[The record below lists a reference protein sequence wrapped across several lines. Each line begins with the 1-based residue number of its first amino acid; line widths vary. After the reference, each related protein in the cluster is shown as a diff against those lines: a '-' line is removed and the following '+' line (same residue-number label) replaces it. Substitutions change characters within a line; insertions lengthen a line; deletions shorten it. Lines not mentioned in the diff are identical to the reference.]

1 MPYFITDSSPDCS
14 GWATIKEDGEVIGC
28 HTTKQDA
35 IDQMVAVSIAE
46 DIEPGGERLKH
57 TKKKKPMYRVLPENY
72 RPALSEDVPE
82 GRACG
87 NCLFYIEDDV
97 KEFADGE
104 LRAWCEKW
112 DDYVNGAYYCN
123 AWQPAEEETR
133 APAPAKDQIQGS
145 DENKPDS
152 AKGPGGD
159 IDFDEKTET
168 GLRNKVKE
176 HNEDMASKNKP
187 DWTRTTLG
195 QLKAVYR
202 RGSGAYSTS
211 HRPGISRAAWSMAR
225 VNAFLYLLRNGRP
238 ANKNYITD
246 NDLLPK
252 GHPRS
257 SRDLRIESGP
267 LAVIV
272 DIDGTLIRDNQRVEK
287 VYEYIEDMDD
297 TAIFIITA
305 RNEAQRES
313 TVRQLDDLD
322 IDYDELFMKPED
334 NEETAQAYKKMVAE
348 RLLQTYNVIL
358 AIDNDSAN
366 RQAFRDLGITALDV
380 PDVPDVIAEDEE
392 ERQVNLTP
400 PAYMRAAARRGLEL
414 NRQGFGGDG
423 LTDKTKQEARNMASG
438 QVSEDKWRRIPAW
451 IARHLVDLDAPSNSN
466 QSDPGYP
473 GAGLVAHLLWG
484 SGPSKAQARRTMEYA
499 QGVVDRLNA
508 EEEQSRW
515 SSIHV
520 NLRQQEEGS
529 PMTKVERR
537 VKTDINFELRM
548 DDVDS
553 DGMRFSGYAAVFN
566 SESEPLPFVETI
578 LPGAFRRS
586 LKSRNEIKLF
596 KNHNMDEVLA
606 STRSKTL
613 RLVEDDNGLLAEA
626 TLPDTTAGRDLA
638 VLMKRGDVHAMSF
651 GFSVPRGGDKYSDD
665 GKMRTLKEI
674 RLHEVS
680 IVTGFPAYQ
689 ATTASVRSLDILATR
704 TKVDVDDLADVML
717 KLEAGETLKDKEA
730 SLINEV
736 VNKLREDKPS
746 EKDLLNIKRQQLDLL
761 YKMV

>member
-1 MPYFITDSSPDCS
+1 MPYYITDKAPDCS
-14 GWATIKEDGEVIGC
+14 GWATIKEDGEVMGC
-28 HTTKQDA
+28 HTTKQQA
-35 IDQMVAVSIAE
+35 IDQMVAISLAE
-46 DIEPGGERLKH
+46 EIEPGGER
-57 TKKKKPMYRVLPENY
+57 
-72 RPALSEDVPE
+72 
-82 GRACG
+82 
-87 NCLFYIEDDV
+87 
-97 KEFADGE
+97 
-104 LRAWCEKW
+104 
-112 DDYVNGAYYCN
+112 
-123 AWQPAEEETR
+123 
-133 APAPAKDQIQGS
+133 
-145 DENKPDS
+145 
-152 AKGPGGD
+152 
-159 IDFDEKTET
+159 
-168 GLRNKVKE
+168 
-176 HNEDMASKNKP
+176 
-187 DWTRTTLG
+187 
-195 QLKAVYR
+195 
-202 RGSGAYSTS
+202 
-211 HRPGISRAAWSMAR
+211 
-225 VNAFLYLLRNGRP
+225 
-238 ANKNYITD
+238 
-246 NDLLPK
+246 
-252 GHPRS
+252 
-257 SRDLRIESGP
+257 IESGP
-267 LAVIV
+267 QAVIV
-272 DIDGTLIRDNQRVEK
+272 DIDGTLIQGGQRVEK
-287 VYEYIEDMDD
+287 VYEFLDDMDD
-297 TAIFIITA
+297 TAIFIVTA
-305 RNEAQRES
+305 RTENRRES
-313 TVRQLDDLD
+313 TIRQLQELD
-322 IDYDELFMKPED
+322 IEYDELFMKPED
-334 NEETAQAYKKMVAE
+334 DNETAQAYKKMVAE
-348 RLLQTYNVIL
+348 RLLSTYNVIL

-366 RQAFRDLGITALDV
+366 RQAFRELGITALDV
-380 PDVPDVIAEDEE
+380 PDVPDVLSDDEDYEDEE

-423 LTDKTKQEARNMASG
+423 LTDKTKQEARDMADG
-438 QVSEDKWRRIPAW
+438 RVSEDKWRRIPAW

-466 QSDPGYP
+466 QSDSGYP

-520 NLRQQEEGS
+520 KLKPQDKEKV
-529 PMTKVERR
+529 MTKVERR
-537 VKTDINFELRM
+537 VKTDINFELRL
-548 DDVDS
+548 DNAES

-566 SESEPLPFVETI
+566 SESEPLPFIEVIE
-578 LPGAFRRS
+578 PGAFRRS

-613 RLVEDDNGLLAEA
+613 RLMEDDKGLLAEA

-665 GKMRTLKEI
+665 GKMRTLREI

-704 TKVDVDDLADVML
+704 TKVDVDELADVML
-717 KLEAGETLKDKEA
+717 KLEAGESLKDKEA

>member
-14 GWATIKEDGEVIGC
+14 GWATIKEDDEVIGC
-28 HTTKQDA
+28 HENKQDA
-35 IDQMVAVSIAE
+35 IDQMIAVSIAE
-46 DIEPGGERLKH
+46 DIEPGGERLKYN
-57 TKKKKPMYRVLPENY
+57 KKNKMKYRVLPDNY
-72 RPALSEDVPE
+72 RPSLSEDVPE

-87 NCLFYIEDDV
+87 NCIFYKEDDV

-123 AWQPAEEETR
+123 AWQPVEEETR
-133 APAPAKDQIQGS
+133 APAPAKDQIVGS
-145 DENKPDS
+145 DKNKPDS

-257 SRDLRIESGP
+257 SRDLRIESGH
-267 LAVIV
+267 
-272 DIDGTLIRDNQRVEK
+272 
-287 VYEYIEDMDD
+287 
-297 TAIFIITA
+297 
-305 RNEAQRES
+305 
-313 TVRQLDDLD
+313 
-322 IDYDELFMKPED
+322 
-334 NEETAQAYKKMVAE
+334 
-348 RLLQTYNVIL
+348 
-358 AIDNDSAN
+358 
-366 RQAFRDLGITALDV
+366 V
-380 PDVPDVIAEDEE
+380 PDVVSKEE

-438 QVSEDKWRRIPAW
+438 QVSEDKWRRIAPW

-548 DDVDS
+548 DDVES

-578 LPGAFRRS
+578 MPGAFSRS
-586 LKSRNEIKLF
+586 LKSRNEVKLF

-613 RLVEDDNGLLAEA
+613 KLLEDDNGLLAEA

-665 GKMRTLKEI
+665 GKTRTLKEI

>member
-28 HTTKQDA
+28 HQTKQDA
-35 IDQMVAVSIAE
+35 IDQMVAISLAE
-46 DIEPGGERLKH
+46 EIEIGGERAE
-57 TKKKKPMYRVLPENY
+57 PN
-72 RPALSEDVPE
+72 ALVVGDFVSWGSSGGRARGRIVRIERDGIINVPE
-82 GRACG
+82 SDFTITGTEDNPAALIRIFRENDEGWQATDTLVG
-87 NCLFYIEDDV
+87 HLF
-97 KEFADGE
+97 
-104 LRAWCEKW
+104 
-112 DDYVNGAYYCN
+112 
-123 AWQPAEEETR
+123 
-133 APAPAKDQIQGS
+133 S
-145 DENKPDS
+145 
-152 AKGPGGD
+152 
-159 IDFDEKTET
+159 
-168 GLRNKVKE
+168 
-176 HNEDMASKNKP
+176 
-187 DWTRTTLG
+187 TLT
-195 QLKAVYR
+195 K
-202 RGSGAYSTS
+202 
-211 HRPGISRAAWSMAR
+211 I
-225 VNAFLYLLRNGRP
+225 
-238 ANKNYITD
+238 
-246 NDLLPK
+246 NDL
-252 GHPRS
+252 
-257 SRDLRIESGP
+257 RDIRLDSGP
-267 LAVIV
+267 QAVIV
-272 DIDGTLIRDNQRVEK
+272 DIDGTLIENGQRIEK
-287 VYEYIEDMDD
+287 VYEFLDDMTD
-297 TAIFIITA
+297 TATFIVTA
-305 RNEAQRES
+305 RNDSQRES
-313 TVRQLDDLD
+313 TVRQLEQLD

-334 NEETAQAYKKMVAE
+334 DDETAQAYKKMVAE
-348 RLLQTYNVIL
+348 RLLTTYNVIL

-366 RQAFRDLGITALDV
+366 RQAFRELGITALDV
-380 PDVPDVIAEDEE
+380 TDVPDVVSEEEDEE

-423 LTDKTKQEARNMASG
+423 LTDKTKQEARDMADG
-438 QVSEDKWRRIPAW
+438 RVSEDKWRRIAPW

-466 QSDPGYP
+466 QSDSGYP

-499 QGVVDRLNA
+499 EGVVNRLNT
-508 EEEQSRW
+508 EDEQSRW

-520 NLRQQEEGS
+520 KLKPQDKEMG
-529 PMTKVERR
+529 MTKVERR
-537 VKTDINFELRM
+537 VKTDINFEMRI
-548 DDVDS
+548 DNAES

-578 LPGAFRRS
+578 APGAFRRS

-613 RLVEDDNGLLAEA
+613 RLIEDEKGLLAEA

-651 GFSVPRGGDKYSDD
+651 GFSVPRGGDKYSED
-665 GKMRTLKEI
+665 GMTRILKEI

-680 IVTGFPAYQ
+680 IVTGFPAYE

-704 TKVDVDDLADVML
+704 TKVDVDELADVML

-730 SLINEV
+730 SLISEV